1 MNTKTASTP
10 DGVEFQ
16 QRVENDEAEKVKRV
30 SSAVKFLHDPRVR
43 HTPIANKVQFLRSK
57 GLSTD
62 EVCEAF
68 GKAGQSNLIEEVK
81 RIMSQQLPDTSL
93 RNSGNSQISSR
104 YEIGD
109 ATNLPPRQNYL
120 STHVGPL
127 YAPQPPPF
135 PQTHNEAKEVD
146 WRDYVIGIGAAL
158 IGGFAAFKAFQIY
171 SPYEIR
177 RKDDKIRLNHRYETG
192 TRRKRGGKRVSSES
206 DDEYSKPSRDMAT
219 VPVPAT
225 PLPNAPTT
233 GGNQEEIAKLQAELK
248 ETQEALEKEKKSKAE
263 LSVTLGKLR
272 GQLNTQSR
280 TNEKHELKI
289 KSLQEEIE
297 RLNKESCNEN
307 EVNKT
312 VDDVASATNI
322 LETNEDVEKGE
333 SLPRPSTPPA
343 TDPSSAEQQQD
354 SLPVL
359 HATDYDDGN

>member
-1 MNTKTASTP
+1 MSIKTTSP
-10 DGVEFQ
+10 PEGSEFQ
-16 QRVENDEAEKVKRV
+16 QRVENDETERVKRV

-43 HTPIANKVQFLRSK
+43 LTPTANKVQFLKSK
-57 GLSTD
+57 GMTVD

-81 RIMSQQLPDTSL
+81 RIMSQQPSVPSL
-93 RNSGNSQISSR
+93 WNTGNSQAPSR
-104 YEIGD
+104 YEVGN
-109 ATNLPPRQNYL
+109 ATNLPHQNSL

-135 PQTHNEAKEVD
+135 PLIHYETKETD

-171 SPYEIR
+171 SPYEMR
-177 RKDDKIRLNHRYETG
+177 RKDEKIRSNHRYEAG
-192 TRRKRGGKRVSSES
+192 LRRKRGGKRLSSES
-206 DDEYSKPSRDMAT
+206 DVEYSKPSRDLAT
-219 VPVPAT
+219 VPVPTT
-225 PLPNAPTT
+225 PVPNAPST
-233 GGNQEEIAKLQAELK
+233 GGNQEEVVKLRAELK
-248 ETQEALEKEKKSKAE
+248 ETQDALEKEKKSKAE

-312 VDDVASATNI
+312 VDDVACATNI
-322 LETNEDVEKGE
+322 PQTNEDVEK
-333 SLPRPSTPPA
+333 SPTLLRPPTPPS
-343 TDPSSAEQQQD
+343 TDPSCVEPQQN
-354 SLPVL
+354 SLPIL
-359 HATDYDDGN
+359 HATDFDDGN